1 MNIKVTLTFI
11 ATEEDWCISDLLDEV
26 GSLQTEEAQEII
38 RKALLEDP
46 SYVIELAE
54 IAIKEDFKSI

>member
-11 ATEEDWCISDLLDEV
+11 ATEEDWSLSDLLDGV
-26 GSLQTEEAQEII
+26 GSLNTEEAKEII

-46 SYVIELAE
+46 SYVVELAD
-54 IAIKEDFKSI
+54 ISAKEDFKSI

>member
-11 ATEEDWCISDLLDEV
+11 ATEEDWSLSDLLDGV
-26 GSLQTEEAQEII
+26 GSLNTEEAKEII

-46 SYVIELAE
+46 SYVVELSDISA
-54 IAIKEDFKSI
+54 KEDFKSI

>member
-11 ATEEDWCISDLLDEV
+11 ATEEDWSLSDLLDEV
-26 GSLQTEEAQEII
+26 GSLNTEEAKEII

-46 SYVIELAE
+46 SYVVELAD
-54 IAIKEDFKSI
+54 ISAKEDFKSI

>member
-11 ATEEDWCISDLLDEV
+11 ATEEDWCISDLLDGI
-26 GSLQTEEAQEII
+26 GSLNTEEAQEII

-46 SYVIELAE
+46 LYVIQLAD
-54 IAIKEDFKSI
+54 ISAKEDFKSI